1 MFRLWDGFLTAIA
14 IVAALLLAAIA
25 TAITANVVL
34 RSTGLPVLYG
44 TLDAVEY
51 GLLLGCFLGTPWVL
65 AQRAHVQVDLFV
77 DALPASARKRLAQ
90 ITSTLG
96 AVLCLTFAY
105 YGFQAMSTSLARGA
119 MIRTSFVI
127 PEWWTLAIVPTSMVL
142 CALEFGRQTISPP
155 EIDKELGGL

>member
-1 MFRLWDGFLTAIA
+1 MLRLWDGVLTALA

-25 TAITANVVL
+25 TAITINVIL

-65 AQRAHVQVDLFV
+65 AQRAHVQVDLLV
-77 DALPASARKRLAQ
+77 DALPAIQKKRLAQ
-90 ITSTLG
+90 FTNAIG
-96 AVLCLTFAY
+96 ALLCISFAY
-105 YGFQAMSTSLARGA
+105 YGFQAMSASLARGA

-127 PEWWTLAIVPTSMVL
+127 PEWWSLAIVPLSMSL
-142 CALEFGRQTISPP
+142 CAIEFARQMFVSRNTPK
-155 EIDKELGGL
+155 DLGGL